1 MREASSVASLRQA
14 RLYAKTCREGA
25 SGLNDFRGPE
35 SVPMRLQH
43 ISWLI
48 ELRIIS
54 AEQANLSLQPS
65 HTRVFCDACRWL
77 PVMAISDFFQIALQ
91 RLGAS
96 ASTVPTATDWAQVS
110 LIIGATCAI
119 SLPIGLKTSEYLTPC
134 ATPEL
139 CFGHCPTEAHVHQR
153 SSLVLGQHRDV
164 SDHGA
169 ASAISRPL
177 A

>member
-25 SGLNDFRGPE
+25 SGLNEFRRPE

-43 ISWLI
+43 ISWLL
-48 ELRIIS
+48 ELRMIS

-119 SLPIGLKTSEYLTPC
+119 SLPIGLKTSKHMRPC
-134 ATPEL
+134 ASPGQ
-139 CFGHCPTEAHVHQR
+139 CFCHCPIEAHVHQR
-153 SSLVLGQHRDV
+153 SSLISGQHGGVTYHWGYLRYPAL
-164 SDHGA
+164 H
-169 ASAISRPL
+169 
-177 A
+177 